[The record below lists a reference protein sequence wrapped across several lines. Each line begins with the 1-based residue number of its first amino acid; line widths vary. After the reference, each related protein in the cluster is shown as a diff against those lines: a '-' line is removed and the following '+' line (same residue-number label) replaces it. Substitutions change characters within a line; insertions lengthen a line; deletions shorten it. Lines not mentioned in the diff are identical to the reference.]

1 MNTIIET
8 TQEIIQ
14 GLGLEVNRVTTPPGF
29 AGLSINLPNDSQAF
43 FIWSKMDED
52 DYHFRIARFWAKDNP
67 FAMFVC
73 PDLTSAIA
81 KTKVLINL

>member
-1 MNTIIET
+1 MSILET

-14 GLGLEVNRVTTPPGF
+14 GLGLEAKRVTTPPGY
-29 AGLSINLPNDSQAF
+29 AGLSIDLPNDSQAF

-67 FAMFVC
+67 FAMFIC

>member
-1 MNTIIET
+1 VNNIIET

-14 GLGLEVNRVTTPPGF
+14 GLGLKANKVSTPPGY
-29 AGLSINLPNDSQAF
+29 AGLSVTLPNDSQAF
-43 FIWSKMDED
+43 FIWTKMDED
-52 DYHFRIARFWAKDNP
+52 DYHFRIARFWSNDNP
-67 FAMFVC
+67 FAMFIC

>member
-1 MNTIIET
+1 MNNIIET

-14 GLGLEVNRVTTPPGF
+14 GLGLKANKVSTPPGY
-29 AGLSINLPNDSQAF
+29 AGLSVTLPNDSQAF
-43 FIWSKMDED
+43 FIWTKMDED
-52 DYHFRIARFWAKDNP
+52 DYHFRIARFWSNDNP
-67 FAMFVC
+67 FAMFIC

>member
-1 MNTIIET
+1 VTTILET

-14 GLGLEVNRVTTPPGF
+14 SLGLEATQVTTPPGY

-43 FIWSKMDED
+43 FIWTKMDED